1 MDARRIRN
9 EFAARFGRPCEVV
22 ARAPGRV
29 NLIGEHTD
37 YNGGFVLPFALEQ
50 STRVA
55 GAPRVDDVAR
65 VHSVDLG
72 EEACW
77 PIHRWRDEARP
88 AWTSYV
94 AGVAVALLEL
104 GACPSGFDLLIQS
117 DVPIGSGLSS
127 SAALEVATAMALS
140 RLGNA
145 TVQPDELARLCCR
158 VERDFVGVPCG
169 IMDQFVSVLAEAG
182 AALLLDCRLESWQHI
197 PIQLRGHE
205 FLVIDSGVRRR
216 LATSAYEQRRRECEQ
231 AAEFFREVNPN
242 VRSLRDVTIRDVHE
256 HRSAMGADLAAR
268 SLHVV
273 TENERTAAAAAALR
287 RGEVD
292 RLGQLLLESHR
303 SLRDDYRVSCEQLD
317 ALVDILMSVDGVLG
331 ARLTGAGFG
340 GCVIGIA
347 REECV
352 ARVARALKDK
362 YDGAGIGCSRLRR
375 VRPGRGASI
384 EYPREAN

>member
-1 MDARRIRN
+1 MDARRVRD
-9 EFAARFGRPCEVV
+9 EFAARFDRPCEVV

-55 GAPRVDDVAR
+55 GAARLDDVAR
-65 VHSVDLG
+65 VYSVELD
-72 EEACW
+72 EEARW
-77 PIHRWRDEARP
+77 PVQRWRDNARP

-94 AGVAVALLEL
+94 AGVGNALLEL
-104 GACPSGFDLLIQS
+104 GACPCGFDLLIQS

-140 RLGNA
+140 RLVNA
-145 TVQPDELARLCCR
+145 TMQPDDLARLCCR

-182 AALLLDCRLESWQHI
+182 AALLLDCRQESWDHI
-197 PIQLRGHE
+197 PIRLGGYE

-216 LATSAYEQRRRECEQ
+216 LAMSAYERRRLECDQ
-231 AAEFFREVNPN
+231 AVAFFQGVNPK
-242 VRSLRDVTIRDVHE
+242 VRSLRDVSVRDVHE
-256 HRSAMGADLAAR
+256 HRSAMDADLAAR

-273 TENERTAAAAAALR
+273 TENERTRAAAAALR
-287 RGEVD
+287 GGETK

-303 SLRDDYRVSCEQLD
+303 SLRDDYRVSCEELD
-317 ALVDILMSVDGVLG
+317 ALVDILTNVEGVLG

-347 REECV
+347 REGCI
-352 ARVARALKDK
+352 ARVERALKDK
-362 YDGAGIGCSRLRR
+362 YDDAGIGCSRLMR

-384 EYPREAN
+384 EYAREAD